1 MKKTPTKQATKNAA
15 GMLAGLQAGHVQ
27 AVTDRKLAGAAAVAR
42 AVARAVAVLPI
53 AGIHPRNDDTRPA
66 RAEHVLA
73 LAESIAA
80 VGLLQPP
87 AVDKAHR
94 LIAGLNRLTACRLLA
109 AGAADRGAIM
119 DTLDGAAKMDVED
132 TAARLKALPACADLP
147 EPLKHGKVPVNV
159 MTALDAA
166 RDPDAA
172 LAAEVAENT
181 ARKQYTHAEVA
192 ALVDRLRRAG
202 YKETTGRPRKGE
214 KALRPALGL
223 VLGISP
229 DTARRYLGTRKDR
242 QVPTFSEP
250 ELNLSLRANRLRRA
264 LEDYT
269 AAAGAVPIDEQ
280 DKTTRRAVGLASQ
293 LSAIL

>member
-1 MKKTPTKQATKNAA
+1 MKTPTKQETKNAA

-27 AVTDRKLAGAAAVAR
+27 AVTDRKLAGAAD
-42 AVARAVAVLPI
+42 VARAVAVLPI

-132 TAARLKALPACADLP
+132 TAARLKALPPCADLP

-159 MTALDAA
+159 MTTLDAA

-242 QVPTFSEP
+242 QMPTFSEP

-264 LEDYT
+264 LEAYT

-280 DKTTRRAVGLASQ
+280 DQTTRRAVGLASQ